1 MGVGPHGATTV
12 VYTVQTAPRQGGV
25 LLLAARWS
33 PAPLRVGRHGRGA
46 ADGNTNVK
54 LFLYSYVY
62 GLGFRV

>member
-33 PAPLRVGRHGRGA
+33 PAPRWVHGRGA